1 MQRFGVEMPREYLE
15 TGEGFRDLSEALHL
29 RPARGMLAFATAPVA
44 ATCEH
49 RRIDN
54 RDLVNRVT
62 FRADKER
69 PLSRVGDNRPDVD
82 NQIGK
87 RVCRTPSDMTTV
99 ADLRRRPVAVRGH
112 LGAETVST

>member
-1 MQRFGVEMPREYLE
+1 MM
-15 TGEGFRDLSEALHL
+15 
-29 RPARGMLAFATAPVA
+29 AFATAPLA

-49 RRIDN
+49 RRIDS
-54 RDLVNRVT
+54 RDLAHRVT
-62 FRADKER
+62 FRADKGR

-99 ADLRRRPVAVRGH
+99 ANLRRRPVALRGH
-112 LGAETVST
+112 LGSEYRKHVGPVDVPDG